1 MKKNRLNFFIVVFLG
16 IIGFLLFKS
25 FFVYPLYPVYPNGA
39 KDSNGLTKKD
49 EKRVN
54 FGKENNSE
62 AIYYLFLPN
71 KEKATGQAVVIC
83 PGGGYQFL
91 AYKNEG
97 INVGKWFSKNGIAA
111 VVLLYRMPNKKYN
124 NIPLEDLQETI
135 KLVRKNSKK
144 WNINPNKV
152 GVMGFSAGG
161 HLAATA
167 SNHYD
172 ILTKPNFSILYY
184 PVISMDDKYTNWGSK
199 LNLLGSDDKKL
210 SEYYSNELQVTPKTP
225 PTYIVFSKDDI
236 TVDTRNSKIYYETLK
251 KNKVPVEM
259 HVFEKG
265 EHGWG
270 WSKKFEYY
278 KENTQSLLKWLKS
291 L

>member
-1 MKKNRLNFFIVVFLG
+1 MKNKKINLFIFIFLG
-16 IIGFLLFKS
+16 IIVFILFKS
-25 FFVYPLYPVYPNGA
+25 LFFYPLYPVYPKGA
-39 KDSNGLTKKD
+39 KDFNGFTKKD

-62 AIYYLFLPN
+62 AKYYLFLPN
-71 KEKATGQAVVIC
+71 KKRATGQAVIIC

-124 NIPLEDLQETI
+124 YIPLEDIHETI
-135 KLVRKNSKK
+135 KIVRNNSKK
-144 WNINPNKV
+144 WNINPEKV

-172 ILTKPNFSILYY
+172 KLTKPNFSILYY
-184 PVISMDDKYTNWGSK
+184 PVISMDNRYTNWGTK
-199 LNLLGSDDKKL
+199 LNLLGNNDEKL
-210 SEYYSNELQVTPKTP
+210 TKFYSIELNVTSQTP

-236 TVDTRNSKIYYETLK
+236 TVDPINSKIYYEKLK

-259 HVFEKG
+259 HIYEKG